1 MIERPDDLAP
11 ETVNEEQDEE
21 ETQAQSVAD
30 EAQDRAS
37 SGVGLQDSEKVKGG
51 IDNEDDVSDLVDHIK
66 QMDTSGTIDMSAYD
80 GEETMD
86 DLENRYGERNAADD
100 AFSEDDS

>member
-11 ETVNEEQDEE
+11 ETVNDEQEDED
-21 ETQAQSVAD
+21 TQAQTVAE

-37 SGVGLQDSEKVKGG
+37 SGVGLSDTEKVKGG
-51 IDNEDDVSDLVDHIK
+51 IEDEDNVTDIVDHMN

-86 DLENRYGERNAADD
+86 DLENRYGNRNAADPE
-100 AFSEDDS
+100 FSNDDS